1 MRARHPSQN
10 VDADNFGW
18 PRSPADTIRLP
29 ARNFRGGASLGP
41 RVAHPDIVQRIAR
54 TEPEGLP
61 NMSLGFLCAP
71 DKYLSNSDKVIRTGE
86 ISIQP
91 QCMLAFGD
99 AAQHAWATFLQVPGT
114 YVRAHGLGPMTG
126 LWTTSLRLLRRSRQD
141 QVQIQARLQS
151 MLASS
156 VRPSRRPDSK
166 SPWRKISVAGHV
178 PCRRSNERI

>member
-1 MRARHPSQN
+1 
-10 VDADNFGW
+10 
-18 PRSPADTIRLP
+18 
-29 ARNFRGGASLGP
+29 
-41 RVAHPDIVQRIAR
+41 
-54 TEPEGLP
+54 
-61 NMSLGFLCAP
+61 MSLGFLCAT

-178 PCRRSNERI
+178 PCRRSNERIDVVGVGDERAIKKAARFRHSGPLPQKEIRFKL